1 MTLQMPTDPEERGKV
16 SRMMK
21 AQRAPYI
28 TITQFAGWE
37 IFLLE
42 QYKVGEEHRFDWIAA
57 NKSSG
62 QLLSFGT
69 EDDEPEPCY
78 ESAAEK
84 LVFHIQKELD

>member
-1 MTLQMPTDPEERGKV
+1 MTLQMPIDPEEQGKV
-16 SRMMK
+16 SRTMK

-28 TITQFAGWE
+28 TITEFAGWE

-42 QYKVGEEHRFDWIAA
+42 QYKVGKEHRFDWIAA
-57 NKSSG
+57 NKSTG

-78 ESAAEK
+78 EAAAER
-84 LVFHIQKELD
+84 LVSHIQKGLD